1 MTELETAWLAGILE
15 GEGCFSWYASTRE
28 YGKPTVKLAM
38 SDFDIVE
45 RAAKIMVAKTVRPVK
60 TDRPDRLE
68 SLNYKPMFKCCV
80 STTKAAVLMEKILP
94 YMGERRSAKIK
105 ELLDLWVK
113 RPGYKATSLAIR
125 SGNVA
130 RWDKQSLP
138 VSTLNIIEELSI
150 SGLSQYKIADKLNQE
165 SVPTRT
171 GVGKWSQTQVGR
183 TLRLGQPSNGIM
195 QNVA

>member
-1 MTELETAWLAGILE
+1 MTELEASWLAGLLE
-15 GEGCFSWYASTRE
+15 GEGSFNWYASEKE

-38 SDFDIVE
+38 TDFDIVE
-45 RAAKIMVAKTVRPVK
+45 RAAKIMGAKTVKSVK
-60 TDRPDRLE
+60 TERPDRLE
-68 SLNYKPMFKCCV
+68 SLNYKPMFKCIV

-105 ELLDLWVK
+105 ELLDLWIK

-125 SGNVA
+125 SGNIL
-130 RWDKQSLP
+130 RWDKQRLQDN
-138 VSTLNIIEELSI
+138 TLNLIHELSLN
-150 SGLSQYKIADKLNQE
+150 GMSQYKIADKLNTE
-165 SVPTRT
+165 NVPTRT

-183 TLRLGQPSNGIM
+183 TLRLGRPSNGVM